1 MDKRYIYEE
10 RQKPG
15 KKTTGYGTIIDTQP
29 VVSWDNEITT
39 VYDNKK
45 ALEVTKAL
53 NLKHDLS
60 KLKKGSTKAEIVS
73 LLKHYD
79 IEI

>member
-1 MDKRYIYEE
+1 MDKRYVYQE

-15 KKTTGYGTIIDTQP
+15 KNTTGYGVIKDTQP

-60 KLKKGSTKAEIVS
+60 KLKKGSTKAEIVA